1 MWFVVVM
8 TGGRC
13 HRQKKMMGR
22 GAERGCGTEEKPCPI
37 SRAPAK
43 ISAKQPG
50 NPGKEVSLGVDL
62 YAQARKAL
70 SDRCPF
76 ETEEALANTVSTLPS
91 GLACLLSKHSDSRKR
106 HKKSHSDTKS
116 SSRPSRGANIWLET
130 EGYFRELAFPD
141 IETLVEVSSSVS
153 LATEKNFLIPY
164 IGNPIEAN
172 GVSSELQNG
181 ENANGNGI
189 VVKEEDKKEG
199 NQLMEIDSVETEV
212 LPPEEKACSQSPLSS
227 GLEWLL
233 GLKNKV
239 LLTSERPNKK
249 RKLLGSDAG
258 LEKLI
263 IARPCEGNSSLC
275 HFCCTGDMGEQSN
288 RLIVCRCCNVA
299 VHQKC
304 YGVQEDID
312 EESWLCTWCW
322 HKNDKN
328 DASNGESVKP
338 CVLCPKQGGALKPL
352 HKSEDE
358 ESMEFSHLFCS
369 QWMPEVYVEDTRKM
383 EPIMNIDGI
392 KETRKKLVCN
402 VCKVKYGACV
412 RCSNGACRTSF
423 HPICAREARH
433 RMEIWGKFG
442 CDNLELRAF
451 CLKHSEVQDVSS
463 TQQLGDFS
471 AADGSN
477 TSSHP
482 PVTSVNKPQKLK
494 IGLRNGDKIAVHMET
509 PDNNSNKLSDGEF
522 QETGLPNTRSKAELM
537 SGCADAQQLIGMR
550 LLETINSEGVNPSD
564 SINLALILKKLIER
578 GKVSV
583 KDVALDI
590 GVSPDS
596 LAATLADDH
605 LVPDLQ
611 CKILKWLK
619 DHAYMGTLQK
629 NLKVKIKSAI
639 SSKDEIGEV
648 DGSNAVLVSETD
660 IPEPV
665 PVKSVP
671 PRRRTKSNIRILKD
685 NRIICSSEETF
696 SDNGTVMDEVN
707 TDQLAGELENSSKGS
722 FPSAT
727 EKPFTKPVG
736 FQDSLERHSPKFE
749 SSEPSNCSLSDSGR
763 IEEDC
768 GEDNTLVNLNKE
780 NPVCS
785 VVDPV
790 PPDLINTKTVSG
802 SYIHPLIYQK
812 LRQTQSGLLLKNTIC
827 SRGPEISP
835 METSS
840 YVRVPCN
847 HQSQHSTCT
856 EMICKSD
863 GENLEQLVKA
873 RNTGVLEL
881 SPEDEV
887 VGELIYFQ
895 NRLLGNAVAR
905 KNLSDDLI
913 CKVVKSL
920 PQEIEVVRKQK
931 WDSVL
936 VNQYLCEL
944 KEAKKQ
950 GRKERRHKEA
960 QAVLAA
966 ATAAAAASSRI
977 SSFRKDAIDESAHQ
991 ENLLKVNTSSGRAG
1005 LSSQPMP
1012 RAKETLSRVAAPR
1025 VSSEKFSDFVQSN
1038 LDFSKEHGRSC
1049 DICRRSETI
1058 LNPILVC
1065 SSCKVAVHL
1074 DCYRSVTDSPG
1085 PWYCELCEEL
1095 VSSKGS
1101 RAPAVNFWEKP
1112 AFAVECGL
1120 CGGNAGAFRK
1130 TTDDQWVHAFCAEWV
1145 LESTFRK
1152 GQVNPVE
1159 GMETVSKGSDVCYIC
1174 HRKNGVCIKC
1184 NYGHCQ
1190 STFHASCARS
1200 AGLYMNVKT
1209 GAGKLQHKA
1218 YCEKH
1223 SLEQRAKAETQKAGI
1238 EELKNIKQIRVELER
1253 LRLLCERIIK
1263 REKLKREL
1271 ILCSHDILASKRDSV
1286 ALSVL
1291 VHSPFFPPDVSS
1303 ESATTSLKGHMD
1315 GYKSS
1320 SEAIQRSD
1328 DITVDS
1334 TISGKHCIKL
1344 PVSMDSDQKT
1354 DDSSTSQHP
1363 CTRKPSEGASFCG
1376 KQIPLRPSSVASRN
1390 VSGEVEK
1397 RSKSRKHTET
1407 FEKELV
1413 MTSDQA
1419 SVKNQ
1424 RLPKGFVYV
1433 PIGCLSKGKQINQD
1447 ACPRESVER
1456 DG

>member
-1 MWFVVVM
+1 M

-50 NPGKEVSLGVDL
+50 NPEKEVSLGVDL

-116 SSRPSRGANIWLET
+116 SSRQSRGANIWLET

-164 IGNPIEAN
+164 IGNSIEVN

-189 VVKEEDKKEG
+189 VAKEEDKKED

-275 HFCCTGDMGEQSN
+275 HFCCTGDIGEQSN

-304 YGVQEDID
+304 YGMQEDID
-312 EESWLCTWCW
+312 EESWLCTWCR

-433 RMEIWGKFG
+433 RMEIWGKLG

-471 AADGSN
+471 AAVGSN

-550 LLETINSEGVNPSD
+550 MLETINSEGVNPSD

-578 GKVSV
+578 GKASV

-629 NLKVKIKSAI
+629 NMKVKIKSAI

-707 TDQLAGELENSSKGS
+707 TDQLAGELENSSKRS

-727 EKPFTKPVG
+727 EKPFTKTVG

-763 IEEDC
+763 IEED
-768 GEDNTLVNLNKE
+768 GAEDNTLVNLNKE

-802 SYIHPLIYQK
+802 SYIHPLICQK

-856 EMICKSD
+856 ETICKSD

-1320 SEAIQRSD
+1320 SEAVQRSD

-1354 DDSSTSQHP
+1354 DDSSTSQHL
-1363 CTRKPSEGASFCG
+1363 CTRKPSERTSFCG

-1433 PIGCLSKGKQINQD
+1433 PIGCLSKEKQINQD

>member
-1 MWFVVVM
+1 MWGWALLWFVVVM

-116 SSRPSRGANIWLET
+116 SSRQSRGANIWLET

-189 VVKEEDKKEG
+189 VVKEEDKKED

-412 RCSNGACRTSF
+412 RCSNEPVECPTLSANRLRSILVRSLLRYTWTLVIQSEFLAVRALSALYGTEVLYCREGILILLFLCGSSCFSYLVSSVHVLVPYFTLDGACRTSF

-550 LLETINSEGVNPSD
+550 MLETINSEGVNPSD

-727 EKPFTKPVG
+727 EKK
-736 FQDSLERHSPKFE
+736 
-749 SSEPSNCSLSDSGR
+749 
-763 IEEDC
+763 
-768 GEDNTLVNLNKE
+768 KE
-780 NPVCS
+780 
-785 VVDPV
+785 
-790 PPDLINTKTVSG
+790 IN
-802 SYIHPLIYQK
+802 
-812 LRQTQSGLLLKNTIC
+812 
-827 SRGPEISP
+827 
-835 METSS
+835 
-840 YVRVPCN
+840 
-847 HQSQHSTCT
+847 
-856 EMICKSD
+856 
-863 GENLEQLVKA
+863 
-873 RNTGVLEL
+873 
-881 SPEDEV
+881 
-887 VGELIYFQ
+887 
-895 NRLLGNAVAR
+895 
-905 KNLSDDLI
+905 
-913 CKVVKSL
+913 
-920 PQEIEVVRKQK
+920 
-931 WDSVL
+931 
-936 VNQYLCEL
+936 
-944 KEAKKQ
+944 
-950 GRKERRHKEA
+950 
-960 QAVLAA
+960 
-966 ATAAAAASSRI
+966 
-977 SSFRKDAIDESAHQ
+977 
-991 ENLLKVNTSSGRAG
+991 
-1005 LSSQPMP
+1005 
-1012 RAKETLSRVAAPR
+1012 
-1025 VSSEKFSDFVQSN
+1025 
-1038 LDFSKEHGRSC
+1038 
-1049 DICRRSETI
+1049 
-1058 LNPILVC
+1058 
-1065 SSCKVAVHL
+1065 
-1074 DCYRSVTDSPG
+1074 
-1085 PWYCELCEEL
+1085 
-1095 VSSKGS
+1095 
-1101 RAPAVNFWEKP
+1101 
-1112 AFAVECGL
+1112 
-1120 CGGNAGAFRK
+1120 
-1130 TTDDQWVHAFCAEWV
+1130 
-1145 LESTFRK
+1145 
-1152 GQVNPVE
+1152 
-1159 GMETVSKGSDVCYIC
+1159 
-1174 HRKNGVCIKC
+1174 
-1184 NYGHCQ
+1184 
-1190 STFHASCARS
+1190 
-1200 AGLYMNVKT
+1200 
-1209 GAGKLQHKA
+1209 
-1218 YCEKH
+1218 
-1223 SLEQRAKAETQKAGI
+1223 
-1238 EELKNIKQIRVELER
+1238 
-1253 LRLLCERIIK
+1253 
-1263 REKLKREL
+1263 
-1271 ILCSHDILASKRDSV
+1271 
-1286 ALSVL
+1286 
-1291 VHSPFFPPDVSS
+1291 
-1303 ESATTSLKGHMD
+1303 
-1315 GYKSS
+1315 
-1320 SEAIQRSD
+1320 
-1328 DITVDS
+1328 
-1334 TISGKHCIKL
+1334 
-1344 PVSMDSDQKT
+1344 
-1354 DDSSTSQHP
+1354 
-1363 CTRKPSEGASFCG
+1363 
-1376 KQIPLRPSSVASRN
+1376 
-1390 VSGEVEK
+1390 
-1397 RSKSRKHTET
+1397 
-1407 FEKELV
+1407 
-1413 MTSDQA
+1413 
-1419 SVKNQ
+1419 
-1424 RLPKGFVYV
+1424 
-1433 PIGCLSKGKQINQD
+1433 
-1447 ACPRESVER
+1447 
-1456 DG
+1456 

>member
-1 MWFVVVM
+1 M

-50 NPGKEVSLGVDL
+50 NPEKEVSLGVDL

-116 SSRPSRGANIWLET
+116 SSRQSRGANIWLET

-164 IGNPIEAN
+164 IGNSIEVN

-189 VVKEEDKKEG
+189 VAKEEDKKED
-199 NQLMEIDSVETEV
+199 NQLMEIDSVETVV

-275 HFCCTGDMGEQSN
+275 HFCCTGDIGEQSN

-312 EESWLCTWCW
+312 EESWLCTWCR

-433 RMEIWGKFG
+433 KMEIWGKFG

-471 AADGSN
+471 AAVGSN

-550 LLETINSEGVNPSD
+550 MLETINSEGVNPSD

-578 GKVSV
+578 GKVTV

-707 TDQLAGELENSSKGS
+707 TDQLAGELENSSKRS

-727 EKPFTKPVG
+727 EKPFTKTVG

-763 IEEDC
+763 IEED
-768 GEDNTLVNLNKE
+768 GAEDNTLVNLNKE

-827 SRGPEISP
+827 SGGPEISP

-856 EMICKSD
+856 ETICKSD

-1320 SEAIQRSD
+1320 SEAVQRSD

-1354 DDSSTSQHP
+1354 DDSSTSQHL
-1363 CTRKPSEGASFCG
+1363 CTRKPSERTSFCG

-1433 PIGCLSKGKQINQD
+1433 PIGCLSKEKQINQD

>member
-1 MWFVVVM
+1 M
-8 TGGRC
+8 
-13 HRQKKMMGR
+13 
-22 GAERGCGTEEKPCPI
+22 
-37 SRAPAK
+37 S
-43 ISAKQPG
+43 
-50 NPGKEVSLGVDL
+50 
-62 YAQARKAL
+62 
-70 SDRCPF
+70 
-76 ETEEALANTVSTLPS
+76 
-91 GLACLLSKHSDSRKR
+91 
-106 HKKSHSDTKS
+106 
-116 SSRPSRGANIWLET
+116 
-130 EGYFRELAFPD
+130 
-141 IETLVEVSSSVS
+141 
-153 LATEKNFLIPY
+153 
-164 IGNPIEAN
+164 
-172 GVSSELQNG
+172 
-181 ENANGNGI
+181 
-189 VVKEEDKKEG
+189 
-199 NQLMEIDSVETEV
+199 
-212 LPPEEKACSQSPLSS
+212 
-227 GLEWLL
+227 
-233 GLKNKV
+233 
-239 LLTSERPNKK
+239 
-249 RKLLGSDAG
+249 
-258 LEKLI
+258 
-263 IARPCEGNSSLC
+263 
-275 HFCCTGDMGEQSN
+275 
-288 RLIVCRCCNVA
+288 
-299 VHQKC
+299 
-304 YGVQEDID
+304 
-312 EESWLCTWCW
+312 
-322 HKNDKN
+322 
-328 DASNGESVKP
+328 
-338 CVLCPKQGGALKPL
+338 
-352 HKSEDE
+352 
-358 ESMEFSHLFCS
+358 
-369 QWMPEVYVEDTRKM
+369 
-383 EPIMNIDGI
+383 
-392 KETRKKLVCN
+392 N
-402 VCKVKYGACV
+402 VC
-412 RCSNGACRTSF
+412 
-423 HPICAREARH
+423 
-433 RMEIWGKFG
+433 
-442 CDNLELRAF
+442 
-451 CLKHSEVQDVSS
+451 
-463 TQQLGDFS
+463 
-471 AADGSN
+471 
-477 TSSHP
+477 
-482 PVTSVNKPQKLK
+482 
-494 IGLRNGDKIAVHMET
+494 
-509 PDNNSNKLSDGEF
+509 
-522 QETGLPNTRSKAELM
+522 
-537 SGCADAQQLIGMR
+537 
-550 LLETINSEGVNPSD
+550 
-564 SINLALILKKLIER
+564 
-578 GKVSV
+578 
-583 KDVALDI
+583 
-590 GVSPDS
+590 
-596 LAATLADDH
+596 
-605 LVPDLQ
+605 
-611 CKILKWLK
+611 
-619 DHAYMGTLQK
+619 
-629 NLKVKIKSAI
+629 
-639 SSKDEIGEV
+639 
-648 DGSNAVLVSETD
+648 
-660 IPEPV
+660 
-665 PVKSVP
+665 
-671 PRRRTKSNIRILKD
+671 
-685 NRIICSSEETF
+685 
-696 SDNGTVMDEVN
+696 
-707 TDQLAGELENSSKGS
+707 
-722 FPSAT
+722 
-727 EKPFTKPVG
+727 
-736 FQDSLERHSPKFE
+736 
-749 SSEPSNCSLSDSGR
+749 SEPSNCSLSDSGR

-856 EMICKSD
+856 EMICKSE

-1238 EELKNIKQIRVELER
+1238 EELKNIKQIRALAEASSFVSQSIEDNQFEL
-1253 LRLLCERIIK
+1253 LLK
-1263 REKLKREL
+1263 HMKHLL
-1271 ILCSHDILASKRDSV
+1271 QDLQVPVL
-1286 ALSVL
+1286 LSVSGRPANGL
-1291 VHSPFFPPDVSS
+1291 PSL
-1303 ESATTSLKGHMD
+1303 ATIAFL
-1315 GYKSS
+1315 
-1320 SEAIQRSD
+1320 
-1328 DITVDS
+1328 
-1334 TISGKHCIKL
+1334 
-1344 PVSMDSDQKT
+1344 
-1354 DDSSTSQHP
+1354 
-1363 CTRKPSEGASFCG
+1363 
-1376 KQIPLRPSSVASRN
+1376 
-1390 VSGEVEK
+1390 
-1397 RSKSRKHTET
+1397 
-1407 FEKELV
+1407 
-1413 MTSDQA
+1413 
-1419 SVKNQ
+1419 
-1424 RLPKGFVYV
+1424 
-1433 PIGCLSKGKQINQD
+1433 
-1447 ACPRESVER
+1447 
-1456 DG
+1456 